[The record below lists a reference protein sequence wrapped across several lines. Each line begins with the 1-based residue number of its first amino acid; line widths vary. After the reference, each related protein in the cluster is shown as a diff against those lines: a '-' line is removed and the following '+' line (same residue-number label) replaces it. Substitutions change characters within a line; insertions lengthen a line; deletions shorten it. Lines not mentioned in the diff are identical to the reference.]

1 MIKVLFGLLLVGLIF
16 TSCVQSKAKE
26 IQAVTAEEVN
36 AHRQYNSEDKDEV
49 RSKEDFKKSHLVSA
63 ESLLRN
69 ENSRKAL
76 EELEKDAPIAVYFTS
91 ENKSQEAAE
100 LLHDLGFKQIYL
112 LDGGIKKWHFEKAAT
127 RE

>member
-1 MIKVLFGLLLVGLIF
+1 MIKFLFGLLLVGLIF

-49 RSKEDFKKSHLVSA
+49 RSKEDFKKSHLVNA

-76 EELEKDAPIAVYFTS
+76 
-91 ENKSQEAAE
+91 
-100 LLHDLGFKQIYL
+100 
-112 LDGGIKKWHFEKAAT
+112 
-127 RE
+127 